1 MLKRRCR
8 LALLIALFPI
18 CSIAEGGDWGYAHI
32 TFLKAKLNK
41 DWSAFTSS
49 QVTWRDDLSDF
60 YFYYVDAGL
69 SYKINP
75 NWQIG
80 AAYRYAEWDIQDHFE
95 REDRP
100 LINLTWSAKPNGI
113 KIANRARMEFRYYDW
128 DKDDDIRFR
137 NRTRIE
143 FPWEVL
149 PGAIKPYLEEE
160 VFYGR
165 NSGKVEMNWLMAG
178 LYCKPTDHLKIKAG
192 YRWFAIRDAAGN
204 WENRNQLVTGMIL
217 LF

>member
-1 MLKRRCR
+1 MVKKFRL
-8 LALLIALFPI
+8 LALLTVLLPL
-18 CSIAEGGDWGYAHI
+18 CSIADGNWGYAHI
-32 TFLKAKLNK
+32 NFLKVKLTN
-41 DWSAFTSS
+41 DWSAYTSS
-49 QVTWRDDLSDF
+49 QVTWRDDMSDF

-69 SYKINP
+69 SCKINP

-80 AAYRYAEWDIQDHFE
+80 GAYRYASWDIQDNFE

-100 LINLTWSAKPNGI
+100 LINLTWSAKPKGI
-113 KIANRARMEFRYYDW
+113 SIANRARMEFRYYDW
-128 DKDDDIRFR
+128 DKKDDIRYR

-149 PGAIKPYLEEE
+149 PGGIKPYLEEE

-178 LYCKPTDHLKIKAG
+178 LYCKPTEHLKIKAG
-192 YRWFAIRDAAGN
+192 YRWFAIRIGDE
-204 WENRNQLVTGMIL
+204 WENRNQLVTGLIL